1 VPLRLGLRRLVL
13 VSHPSLVEEVLVA
26 KHRSFIKTPL
36 LRNGRRL
43 LGHGLLTSEGD
54 LWRRQRRL
62 IQPAFQRQR
71 LLGYGSTMVS
81 AADQLLS
88 TWQDG
93 QRRDVH
99 ADMMA
104 LTLDIALRTLF
115 GAELGDEG
123 ARISVL
129 VEAALRRFSQRLE
142 SLSSLV
148 PDTWPIPGNL
158 RFLRSASE
166 LDRVVLTII
175 ARRQAEPP
183 RDDLLQILLDA
194 RDERGAP
201 MSRRQLKDE
210 VMTLFLAGHETTASA
225 LSWTWYLLG
234 THPEVEAELH
244 ASLDRTLGGRPPTV
258 DDLPELCFV
267 ERVVTESMR
276 LLPPVWAIGRQAI
289 EPVQIGGYDLPKG
302 TLVSMS
308 QWVMHRDP
316 RWFDDPERFWPD
328 RWLDGHEGQARKPP
342 RYAYLPFGGGPR
354 QCIGNNFALLEATL
368 LLAALAQRFR
378 FELIPDHPIGL
389 WPSATLRPRH
399 GIAVTLRQR

>member
-1 VPLRLGLRRLVL
+1 MPLRLGLRRLVL
-13 VSHPSLVEEVLVA
+13 VSHPALVEEVLVTR
-26 KHRSFIKTPL
+26 HRSFIKTPL

-62 IQPAFQRQR
+62 MQPAFQRQR
-71 LLGYGSTMVS
+71 LTGYGATMV
-81 AADQLLS
+81 AAAEQLLA

-93 QRRDVH
+93 QRRDAH

-115 GAELGDEG
+115 GAELGGEG
-123 ARISVL
+123 ARIGAL

-158 RFLRSASE
+158 RFLRSAAE
-166 LDRVVLTII
+166 LDRVVLAII

-194 RDERGAP
+194 RDEHRAP

-210 VMTLFLAGHETTASA
+210 VMTLFLAGHETTATA
-225 LSWTWYLLG
+225 LSWTWYLLA
-234 THPEVEAELH
+234 THPEVEQELH
-244 ASLDRTLGGRPPTV
+244 ATLDRVLEDRPPTV
-258 DDLPELCFV
+258 DDLQALAYV

-289 EPVQIGGYDLPKG
+289 EPVQVGGYDLPRG

-308 QWVMHRDP
+308 QWVMQRDP
-316 RWFDDPERFWPD
+316 RWFDEPERFWPD
-328 RWLDGHEGQARKPP
+328 RWLDGHARKPP
-342 RYAYLPFGGGPR
+342 RFAYLPFGGGPR

-368 LLAALAQRFR
+368 LLATIAQRYR
-378 FELIPDHPIGL
+378 LELLPDHPIGL

>member
-1 VPLRLGLRRLVL
+1 VPIRLGLRRLVL
-13 VSHPSLVEEVLVA
+13 VSHPTLVEEVLVT

-62 IQPAFQRQR
+62 MQPAFQRQR
-71 LLGYGSTMVS
+71 LLGYGATMVG
-81 AADQLLS
+81 AAERLLA

-99 ADMMA
+99 ADMMG

-123 ARISVL
+123 ARVGGL

-158 RFLRSASE
+158 RFLRSAAE
-166 LDRVVLTII
+166 LDRVVLAII
-175 ARRQAEPP
+175 ARRQASPP

-210 VMTLFLAGHETTASA
+210 VMTLFLAGHETTATA

-234 THPEVEAELH
+234 KHPDVEQELH
-244 ASLDRTLGGRPPTV
+244 ATLDRVLAGRLPMV
-258 DDLPELCFV
+258 DDLHALGYV
-267 ERVVTESMR
+267 ERVVTEAMR

-289 EPVQIGGYDLPKG
+289 EPVQVGGYDLSKG

-316 RWFDDPERFWPD
+316 RWFDQPDRFWPD
-328 RWLDGHEGQARKPP
+328 RWLDSQSRKPP
-342 RYAYLPFGGGPR
+342 RFAYLPFGGGPR
-354 QCIGNNFALLEATL
+354 QCIGNSFALLEATL
-368 LLAALAQRFR
+368 LLATLARR
-378 FELIPDHPIGL
+378 YRLELVPDHPIGL

-399 GIAVTLRQR
+399 GIAVTLQQR

>member
-13 VSHPSLVEEVLVA
+13 VSHPSLVEDVLVA

-62 IQPAFQRQR
+62 MQPAFQRQR
-71 LLGYGSTMVS
+71 LLGYGVTMVS
-81 AADQLLS
+81 AADELLA

-115 GAELGDEG
+115 GAELGGES
-123 ARISVL
+123 ARVGVL

-158 RFLRSASE
+158 RFLRSAAE
-166 LDRVVLTII
+166 LDRVVLAII
-175 ARRQAEPP
+175 ARRLAAPP

-194 RDERGAP
+194 RDEHGAP

-244 ASLDRTLGGRPPTV
+244 ASLNRTLGGRPPTV
-258 DDLPELCFV
+258 DDLPELGFV

-289 EPVQIGGYDLPKG
+289 EPVQVGGYDLPKG

-328 RWLDGHEGQARKPP
+328 RWLDGQAGQARKPP

-354 QCIGNNFALLEATL
+354 QCIGNSFALLEATL
-368 LLAALAQRFR
+368 LLATLAQRFR
-378 FELIPDHPIGL
+378 LELVPDHPIGL